1 MMERTCIVAVI
12 CKQLLMRSVFDN
24 PAVIHNQDLISV
36 FNGRNTVGDDE
47 DRALAV

>member
-1 MMERTCIVAVI
+1 ML

-36 FNGRNTVGDDE
+36 FNGRNTVGDCLLYTSDAADE
-47 DRALAV
+47 L